1 MIELS
6 YGVDGAMVAEEELAL
21 QLLPPPTLKL
31 GRKSAKKLNKQFT
44 LIINQKNNFMK
55 INKLFLLAMGLVAVG
70 CSDSQIEEQSLIN
83 DAQGEAVEVVLEGVV
98 NNAVGS
104 QARSVAEVTDA
115 GAVRIEFDASD
126 EIGVYLNNEK
136 VGLTHENVKFTV
148 KSTEK
153 DENGAV
159 HATFTTS
166 EPMILLGAG
175 NNVYAYY
182 PYEATETEFEGTSRS
197 TDRGAWDGYHWFNI
211 PAEQVQ
217 AGLGDYSNLAE
228 YVHLYAPE
236 RQLAKQGNKVVV
248 AAPGLQ
254 FRHAF
259 AYVTLNLKNS
269 YDRSLAIAKAT
280 IKAFN
285 DGEPVALAGDF
296 AVALDDAQMATEGL
310 ASVVAGENVQN
321 VVTVSAP
328 TDEGLELAAEAK
340 SWIPVAIAAGVT
352 FDALEVTVETV
363 DGFVYK
369 QDLKV
374 GSFTMPQNYSQPIN
388 FTLSDE
394 SLSSIVTN
402 SDVAEYLLHLNKEH
416 IVLDVAANIELKI
429 NRSSDDAWGGAN
441 TKTITINGGADGLAA
456 NRTISFN
463 MSEQLWSD
471 VDLVNTDATLYINN
485 LKLQTTGWDPTS
497 KAGYSKTD
505 LMFNCKVN
513 LENVFSLSAI
523 MAHRSFTANTLIVY
537 DLKAGASTNNYAL
550 WLAPAVEEQIVN
562 INGFQ
567 TLNMTAKGE
576 RGIKI
581 DADTSYAS
589 FDKAG
594 LGPQKVVL
602 TLKGNNYFNTTKKA
616 AILVRT
622 KVGAE
627 INIEGNMD
635 IANVVDD
642 QVNHV
647 WIDEATCTKEYFD
660 QITVING
667 NYKIEGASWSVKANN
682 TAAIYDN
689 TAVADGQD
697 AMIEALQT
705 FGFSTIE
712 LVDGAYTLPD
722 IGSATES
729 RDVTFSGGAGAVI
742 TIADNHTNAYGT
754 LTFDGVSVKSSDA
767 DVNGIKQATKVTYN
781 KAVIY
786 PMSIFGTE
794 AVFNQCT
801 FDLTTANS
809 TGDYLYLRTV
819 DKAAFDGCKFATNG
833 KAILISNTT
842 EGAETGACEVSV
854 KNTHFTA
861 TKSATASA
869 IQNMAVAAIDIS
881 NAGKD
886 GASLAHKLTTSGN
899 TVTTNFSGEWRIKTY
914 VEGNPVTVNGKEYTC
929 IAVDGKKIVQD
940 ENGGYYYE
948 TIE

>member
-1 MIELS
+1 
-6 YGVDGAMVAEEELAL
+6 
-21 QLLPPPTLKL
+21 
-31 GRKSAKKLNKQFT
+31 
-44 LIINQKNNFMK
+44 MK

-310 ASVVAGENVQN
+310 AAVVAGENVQN

-352 FDALEVTVETV
+352 FDALEVTVEMV

-402 SDVAEYLLHLNKEH
+402 SEVAEYLLHLNKEH
-416 IVLDVAANIELKI
+416 IVLDVAANITLKI
-429 NRSSDDAWGGAN
+429 NPTSDDAWGGSD

-456 NRTISFN
+456 NRTITFDVLDEN
-463 MSEQLWSD
+463 GKQQAGWND
-471 VDLVNTDATLYINN
+471 VDLVNTDATLYIKN
-485 LKLQTTGWDPTS
+485 LKLKVNNTS
-497 KAGYSKTD
+497 KGYSSNN
-505 LMFNCKVN
+505 LMFNCKVD
-513 LENVFSLSAI
+513 LEKIFALNSITAF
-523 MAHRSFTANTLIVY
+523 RSFTANSLVVF
-537 DLKAGASTNNYAL
+537 DLYAGSATNNYAL
-550 WLAPAVEEQIVN
+550 WLQPTVEEQIVN
-562 INGFQ
+562 INGIQ
-567 TLNMTAKGE
+567 NLNMTAKGM

-581 DADTSYAS
+581 DADTHYDM
-589 FDKAG
+589 FDDTQA
-594 LGPQKVVL
+594 GPQKVVL
-602 TLKGNNYFNTTKKA
+602 TLKGDNYFNTTEKA

-647 WIDEATCTKEYFD
+647 WIDEEACAKEYFD

-705 FGFSTIE
+705 YGFSTIE
-712 LVDGAYTLPD
+712 LVDGAYTLPAS
-722 IGSATES
+722 IGSATAS

-742 TIADNHTNAYGT
+742 TIAKQGTNAYGT
-754 LTFDGVSVKSSDA
+754 LTFDGVSVKSPDA
-767 DVNGIKQATKVTYN
+767 DTYGIKQATKVTYN

-794 AVFNQCT
+794 AVFNECT

-809 TGDYLYLRTV
+809 TGDYLYLRSV

-869 IQNMAVAAIDIS
+869 LQYMAVAAIDIS
-881 NAGKD
+881 NAGNA